1 MKSTFKRQSGYF
13 QYGKRYGKGL
23 YMNELKDSI
32 FRPYN
37 KERAFKRN
45 AVEYHAMTGGHTEI
59 LGQFID
65 YTAIDEEELKDI
77 LIRGYIDRT
86 KMNQ

>member
-1 MKSTFKRQSGYF
+1 
-13 QYGKRYGKGL
+13 
-23 YMNELKDSI
+23 MNGLKDKI

-37 KERAFKRN
+37 KERVFKCN

-65 YTAIDEEELKDI
+65 YTAVDEEELKNI
-77 LIRGYIDRT
+77 LIRGYIDRA
-86 KMNQ
+86 KMED